1 MKIQVIQT
9 LPNGQV
15 TQQVL
20 SKEGSEVLKIQA
32 QPGAK
37 ISFNVEGA
45 KPAEAMNAKAKTSN
59 IKKSGNNLVLES
71 EGEQLVEVT
80 DFYSTA
86 GASVGSVGWN
96 YAATDATVMSATPEA
111 QAFSSDAAVSESGA
125 LFPAIAPGWL
135 IAGGA
140 ATVAAVAS
148 GGSSSVA
155 SGGIT
160 SSVISGVITA
170 GPVVAANGLTVAFF
184 KKDGTAL
191 GTAMVDGTG
200 HFTKT
205 LTGVGAG
212 EVVIAKVVNDADINA
227 DYIDETT
234 HQGVDLTAQLLGVGV
249 VGAGSTLT
257 LNINPLTTV
266 AARKAG
272 LLADGSGVVA
282 DATTANNANAAV
294 AAAFGVT
301 DPTTT
306 TPTTTVDSTGA
317 SATVD
322 ISTAAG
328 KLGALLA
335 AISGMDSTSTAQASI
350 DALVSGVTTTG
361 ATATMNAAAQTALMT
376 GAVKADAGA
385 TLNLQQTISNLLATN
400 TQPAS
405 LKIDAIATDNIVIA
419 SETTGL
425 VISGTVTSGTAPF
438 TLSLNGSAAA
448 GSVTVTGGT
457 WTYALVAGDIT
468 ALGTDGVKTISA
480 TAAGV
485 TSSRLINLDVTAPT
499 ATLANSTAG
508 VVVNL
513 VEATAAAGVD
523 TITVEANSSWV
534 ATLTKGSNVVTKTG
548 IGTGA
553 TQAITLTAADI
564 AILGDG
570 AITVSVTATDGASNT
585 TTVAAGGN
593 FTLDTLVAPLSMVNT
608 AAGAVVNLT
617 EATAVAG
624 VTSVTSET
632 GAAWDITFTGIAG
645 VVHKTG
651 TGTGSAQAVVLAA
664 GDIITLGQG
673 AVAVSVTATDA
684 ALNPATVST
693 GGNFTLDTEAPTI
706 AAGSLSINAPE
717 NGTVVNLGA
726 ALATNDT
733 GATFNTTLGGPDAA
747 LFSITTGG
755 VLTLLAA
762 KNFEVDALTTHSYS
776 ILVTVLDANGNSQ
789 AQTVTVNLTNLNEA
803 PTAVGTIGAK
813 TAVVNQLFSLATAAY
828 FADVDAGGL
837 NSGVYSATGL
847 GNGLSINASTGV
859 ISGTALAN
867 AANAPVVVTF
877 TDAGGLA
884 VSQAAFNLQ
893 AVSAP
898 VVQGFTA
905 FDATGVTTKGM
916 GGESVTFAVTFSEAI
931 TVTGTLTAVF
941 SVNGQA
947 VTATYTGAGGAS
959 TLNFTGGTVPSTG
972 DGTVISLTSLTGT
985 TLGNVSGQPM
995 VAPTAAALTTSVYT
1009 VDNTAPTVT
1018 AAYASNENAGTDTT
1032 PHTITLVGTDTN
1044 GPVTFSGLTG
1054 ADAAK
1059 FSLNSTTGVL
1069 SFVGQTNFEAAD
1081 DVGANHVYDLSV
1093 IATDAVGKITTQAVT
1108 VTLQDV
1114 NETPTLVGTIATQ
1127 HAISGTAFSLSTAA
1141 NFADV
1146 DTGANGTLTYS
1157 ATGLASG
1164 LIINATTGVISGTH
1178 SGAVASAAV
1187 SVTATDGGGLH
1198 TAQTFNMDVVVAPA
1212 LALTQALD
1220 GTTNLSVQSAL
1231 EISFDQSVT
1240 LASGHIHIYDD
1251 MGTAGWAHSNA
1262 ATAETKIDVSKND
1275 IDITLVN
1282 GVATAVTI
1290 GGVDYTSRFDLAHS
1304 VMVGDAT
1311 HTAASGLAS
1320 SGTNLL
1326 IDLKPAIASA
1336 AGTGV
1341 FSTAFDW
1348 DFGSNYHVNFDA
1360 GIVTNS
1366 AGVANAALNDGSATA
1381 TGALQNT
1388 ALNFTT
1394 VTPVNTV
1401 AAAITSVLMDA
1412 TGATT
1417 ATTSSFKWVNAN
1429 QGINDGTAPLTFDL
1443 AANSIALVQDSN
1455 GGTTKSGSL
1464 GQNITVANFGFEN
1477 GVFTKDDI
1485 IYMDNHGLMSLATT
1499 DGLAS
1504 TSSTWQNG
1512 ITRLMSGAS
1521 TGTNGLA
1528 GTPYLT
1534 FDLTNSPAALLSSM
1548 GTQDTQFEGSTKMG
1562 YNAVIFG

>member
-59 IKKSGNNLVLES
+59 INKSGNNLVLES
-71 EGEQLVEVT
+71 EGEALVEVT

-86 GASVGSVGWN
+86 GASVGNVGWN
-96 YAATDATVMSATPEA
+96 YAATDAAVMTATPEA
-111 QAFSSDAAVSESGA
+111 QALASDTAVSESGA

-135 IAGGA
+135 LAGGA

-148 GGSSSVA
+148 GGGSSVA

-170 GPVVAANGLTVAFF
+170 GPVVGANGLTVAFF

-191 GTAMVDGTG
+191 GTATVDGTG

-212 EVVIAKVVNDADINA
+212 EVVIAKVVNDADTNA

-272 LLADGSGVVA
+272 LLADGSGAVA
-282 DATTANNANAAV
+282 DATTASNANAAV

-317 SATVD
+317 ATSVD
-322 ISTAAG
+322 TSTAAG

-350 DALVSGVTTTG
+350 DALVAGVITTG

-385 TLNLQQTISNLLATN
+385 TLNLQQVISNLLATN
-400 TQPAS
+400 TQPAA

-419 SETTGL
+419 SETSGL

-438 TLSLNGSAAA
+438 TLSLNGVAAA
-448 GSVTVTGGT
+448 SSVTVTGGT

-468 ALGTDGVKTISA
+468 ALGADGVKTISA

-485 TSSRLINLDVTAPT
+485 TASRLINLDVTAPT

-508 VVVNL
+508 TVVNL

-523 TITVEANSSWV
+523 TITVEAYSSWV
-534 ATLTKGSNVVTKTG
+534 ATLTRGSNVVTKTG

-553 TQAITLTAADI
+553 AQAITLTAADI

-570 AITVSVTATDGASNT
+570 AVTVSVTATDGASNT

-593 FTLDTLVAPLSMVNT
+593 FTLDTLLAPLALVNT

-624 VTSVTSET
+624 VTSVTAET
-632 GAAWDITFTGIAG
+632 GAAWDITFTGTAG

-651 TGTGSAQAVVLAA
+651 TGTGSAQAVILAT
-664 GDIITLGQG
+664 GDITTLGQG

-693 GGNFTLDTEAPTI
+693 GGNFTLDTVAPTI

-717 NGTVVNLGA
+717 NGTVVNLGV

-762 KNFEVDALTTHSYS
+762 KNYEVDAPTTHSYS
-776 ILVTVLDANGNSQ
+776 ILVTLLDANGNSQ
-789 AQTVTVNLTNLNEA
+789 AQTVTVNLTNVNEA
-803 PTAVGTIGAK
+803 PTATGTIGAK

-837 NSGVYSATGL
+837 TGGVYTATGL

-867 AANAPVVVTF
+867 AANAPVLVTF

-898 VVQGFTA
+898 VVQSFTA

-916 GGESVTFAVTFSEAI
+916 GGEAVTFAVTFSEAI

-947 VTATYTGAGGAS
+947 VTATYTGAGGAA

-972 DGTVISLTSLTGT
+972 DGTVISLTSLSGT

-995 VAPTAAALTTSVYT
+995 VAPTAAALTTSSYT

-1018 AAYASNENAGTDTT
+1018 AAYTTNENTLADTVV
-1032 PHTITLVGTDTN
+1032 HTIALAGTDTN

-1093 IATDAVGKITTQAVT
+1093 IATDTVGKTTTQAVT
-1108 VTLQDV
+1108 VTVINV
-1114 NETPTLVGTIATQ
+1114 NEAPVLAVPLVDQSAVLAQAFNYVVPTGAFTDVDAGTTITYSATLT
-1127 HAISGTAFSLSTAA
+1127 SGAALSTAA
-1141 NFADV
+1141 GWTNLAFNASTHTFTGIATDATTGDIDVRVTASDGTLSTFDDFHINAVSAPALSTTLTSAVTNFDV
-1146 DTGANGTLTYS
+1146 RSSIVFSVGETVTANAGGTITLTDLGGTGFRGEAATHTQTIDITNTSLVQIVGTGANTKI
-1157 ATGLASG
+1157 
-1164 LIINATTGVISGTH
+1164 IINPTNDLDLSSNYSLAVSDGAFHGSTSGQDSVHFTTVNFSTVAPGVGIAGAVQAQSMNTSTGVLANSLKWFDASDIGTPGPSAYSVLNLSTADYAATFKETNLAISELDGQGKISFTNFGANDLIYIDSQDPVLTNVQSTWAGAIFGGGAGT
-1178 SGAVASAAV
+1178 VASPLAMYVGGNGQLGAYDMVIAIDSAV
-1187 SVTATDGGGLH
+1187 VLPNLATD
-1198 TAQTFNMDVVVAPA
+1198 Q
-1212 LALTQALD
+1212 
-1220 GTTNLSVQSAL
+1220 
-1231 EISFDQSVT
+1231 
-1240 LASGHIHIYDD
+1240 
-1251 MGTAGWAHSNA
+1251 
-1262 ATAETKIDVSKND
+1262 
-1275 IDITLVN
+1275 TLVN
-1282 GVATAVTI
+1282 VI
-1290 GGVDYTSRFDLAHS
+1290 
-1304 VMVGDAT
+1304 
-1311 HTAASGLAS
+1311 
-1320 SGTNLL
+1320 
-1326 IDLKPAIASA
+1326 
-1336 AGTGV
+1336 
-1341 FSTAFDW
+1341 
-1348 DFGSNYHVNFDA
+1348 
-1360 GIVTNS
+1360 
-1366 AGVANAALNDGSATA
+1366 
-1381 TGALQNT
+1381 
-1388 ALNFTT
+1388 
-1394 VTPVNTV
+1394 
-1401 AAAITSVLMDA
+1401 
-1412 TGATT
+1412 
-1417 ATTSSFKWVNAN
+1417 
-1429 QGINDGTAPLTFDL
+1429 
-1443 AANSIALVQDSN
+1443 SN
-1455 GGTTKSGSL
+1455 GWSTTGMV
-1464 GQNITVANFGFEN
+1464 I
-1477 GVFTKDDI
+1477 
-1485 IYMDNHGLMSLATT
+1485 
-1499 DGLAS
+1499 
-1504 TSSTWQNG
+1504 
-1512 ITRLMSGAS
+1512 
-1521 TGTNGLA
+1521 
-1528 GTPYLT
+1528 
-1534 FDLTNSPAALLSSM
+1534 AA
-1548 GTQDTQFEGSTKMG
+1548 
-1562 YNAVIFG
+1562 